1 RQTFGTPA
9 MGQQGGQERGASPQ
23 QSEQLAG
30 EKQQMLGDLKKLEQ
44 EMQRA
49 ARDMAATERKAS
61 SKLRDALGNMQ
72 QEELPLRMQ
81 WSADAIRRG
90 LGAYAVMRESVVTQ
104 ALNNLREQ
112 LRDAQR
118 AMGPGKDGKEGNSAG
133 DKAMEQALAR
143 VERLRRQVE
152 QMS

>member
-1 RQTFGTPA
+1 SSQQSGTPQGDAEARRAADRLKEAQELLSRLRKQQSGGTMDDLVKQADKLADQQQGFDRKMRQTFGTPA

-81 WSADAIRRG
+81 WSADAIRR
-90 LGAYAVMRESVVTQ
+90 
-104 ALNNLREQ
+104 
-112 LRDAQR
+112 
-118 AMGPGKDGKEGNSAG
+118 
-133 DKAMEQALAR
+133 
-143 VERLRRQVE
+143 
-152 QMS
+152 